1 MSGTNME
8 TFVVTT
14 QILENYGS
22 HTTDGEFSS
31 GNAYWKFKGGSTYIV
46 KGLSREQDAMAYV
59 AGPNIENT
67 VNWKE
72 FPVEVMTM
80 DEFES
85 RFPEASDLLDFEL
98 REAITLDASVEIP
111 TKPKSRFDLRGSLGL

>member
-1 MSGTNME
+1 
-8 TFVVTT
+8 
-14 QILENYGS
+14 
-22 HTTDGEFSS
+22 
-31 GNAYWKFKGGSTYIV
+31 
-46 KGLSREQDAMAYV
+46 MAYV

-72 FPVEVMTM
+72 FTIEVMTM

-111 TKPKSRFDLRGSLGL
+111 TKPKGRFHLRGSLGL